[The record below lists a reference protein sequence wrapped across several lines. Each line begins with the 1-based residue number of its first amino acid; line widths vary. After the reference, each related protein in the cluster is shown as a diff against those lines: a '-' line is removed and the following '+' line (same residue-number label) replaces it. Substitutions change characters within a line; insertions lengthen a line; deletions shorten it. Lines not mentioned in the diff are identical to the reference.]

1 MQCWGALDLVNKGFP
16 KFGMSQAGAFV
27 AALKNYNLPDFILVL
42 IAKECKSELLE
53 RGRIDDRLQSMNDES
68 LELLH
73 KVFVGCQEDDAG
85 KYAQYRFFAY
95 VSSMYHKCEVIV
107 NDSIPGETGKNHKVP
122 VAVKNNG
129 MYIAIA
135 YNKATGNPVNKKE
148 LIRFYNMVDDIKKGD
163 HGTMLTDGIY
173 GSSVGFREDG
183 LVELETLSKSR
194 GDDPENMLNF
204 KTANFENN
212 IYSVKKC

>member
-1 MQCWGALDLVNKGFP
+1 MVNKGFP

-53 RGRIDDRLQSMNDES
+53 RGRIDDRLQSMNDAS

-73 KVFVGCQEDDAG
+73 KVFVECEEDKAG

-95 VSSMYHKCEVIV
+95 VSSMYHKCEVLV
-107 NDSIPGETGKNHKVP
+107 NETIPGAIEKNHKVP
-122 VAVKNNG
+122 VAIKNNG
-129 MYIAIA
+129 MYIAVA
-135 YNKATGNPVNKKE
+135 HNKATGNPVNKKE
-148 LIRFYNMVDDIKKGD
+148 TTKFYDIVDDIKKGD
-163 HGTMLTDGIY
+163 HGTMLIDAIY
-173 GSSVGFREDG
+173 GSSVGFRGEG
-183 LVELETLSKSR
+183 LVELENLSKSR
-194 GDDPENMLNF
+194 NTDPENILNF

-212 IYSVKKC
+212 IYSVTKC